1 MGNEATSLI
10 TYQNVVQ
17 RPLYEVAHSTQCI
30 ENSLQA
36 NITACIPCVALVTI
50 TLQFTTDDGRAL
62 LSSDMLSQSIAY
74 YFEGLRCLVRKTD
87 VAYILNSTFYFLLLN
102 ANSEGGSIVQTR
114 LWDALLWRVHN
125 TNEHEILRPCMITI
139 GHAAYPNSFSDA
151 AECVAAA
158 TSPHYSLDLQPE
170 KVKRKAPLPKA
181 AMSQESPTDIET
193 SGQEEELT
201 ALARKLGVPY
211 LSLLPRK
218 KSQQV
223 QRMITFQLMHEL
235 QCYPLGR
242 ERGVLTV
249 ALANPEDSSVLT
261 RLQEATGLRIFPVL
275 AHPQELQAALSQ
287 LI

>member
-10 TYQNVVQ
+10 TYSNVVL
-17 RPLYEVAHSTQCI
+17 RPLYEVAHSIQCV
-30 ENSLQA
+30 EKSLQA
-36 NITACIPCVALVTI
+36 NITERISRVALVTV
-50 TLQFTTDDGRAL
+50 TLQFTTDDGKAL
-62 LSSDMLSQSIAY
+62 VSSDMLAQSIAY
-74 YFEGLRCLVRKTD
+74 YFECLRCLVRKTD

-102 ANSEGGSIVQTR
+102 ANSEGGNIVQTR

-125 TNEHEILRPCMITI
+125 TNEQEILRPCLMTI
-139 GHAAYPNSFSDA
+139 GHAAYPDPFSDA
-151 AECVAAA
+151 AECVAIASNPQY
-158 TSPHYSLDLQPE
+158 TMDLQPE
-170 KVKRKAPLPKA
+170 RVKRKASLPKA
-181 AMSQESPTDIET
+181 IASQEIPIDRET

-218 KSQQV
+218 KV
-223 QRMITFQLMHEL
+223 QHVQSMVTLQLMHEL
-235 QCYPLGR
+235 QCYPLGH

-275 AHPQELQAALSQ
+275 THPQELKAALSQ
-287 LI
+287 LV

>member
-10 TYQNVVQ
+10 TYQNVVL
-17 RPLYEVAHSTQCI
+17 RPLYEVAHSIQCV
-30 ENSLQA
+30 ENALQA
-36 NITACIPCVALVTI
+36 TMTERISRVALVAV
-50 TLQFTTDDGRAL
+50 TLHFTMDDGRAGV
-62 LSSDMLSQSIAY
+62 SADMLAQSIAY
-74 YFEGLRCLVRKTD
+74 YFENLRCLVRKTD
-87 VAYILNSTFYFLLLN
+87 VVYILNSTFYFLLLN

-125 TNEHEILRPCMITI
+125 TNEQEILRPCMMSI
-139 GHAAYPNSFSDA
+139 GNAAYPDPFSDA

-158 TSPHYSLDLQPE
+158 SNPQYSMDLQPE
-170 KVKRKAPLPKA
+170 RAKRKVSLPKA
-181 AMSQESPTDIET
+181 SVSQEIPTGRET

-201 ALARKLGVPY
+201 ALACKLGVPY

-218 KSQQV
+218 KVQYV
-223 QRMITFQLMHEL
+223 QRMIALHLMHEL

-275 AHPQELQAALSQ
+275 THPQELQAALSQ
-287 LI
+287 LV